1 MRFNSNV
8 LRTAMPPLVE
18 LPRRAGVL
26 IEKGVDVIR
35 VDQGAVDVPPPR
47 AFVERVADA
56 LRDPDVHRYSPD
68 PGLPEL
74 RSALARYAAQRLGVE
89 CDPER
94 ELIITAGANQ
104 GCFATLMA
112 LVEPGDEVLLPSPW
126 YFNHAMTLTAL
137 GAVPV
142 PVPTSAEEG
151 FVPTPDAVAAA
162 ITPRT
167 RGLVLVNPNN
177 PTGACYGD
185 DLVHR
190 LVELA
195 IERDLWI
202 LSDQTYHELHYGGE
216 PPLSP
221 AAIPGA
227 RDRVVTAG
235 SFSKSMGLAGWRL
248 GFLAGPADFLDEV
261 LKIQDCSVIC
271 ATRAGQEGLLAAL
284 PEAEQHVIQVRDT
297 LRDRRDQL
305 VMSLR
310 AAGLE
315 TFVEPAGS
323 LFLLLRLPGVGDD
336 MAFCRRLLEEQHVVA
351 VPGSAFGPGGEG
363 SIRLSFGATPPH
375 RLDEVVRR
383 IAEAIA

>member
-8 LRTAMPPLVE
+8 RRTAMPPLVE
-18 LPRRAGVL
+18 LPRRAAVL
-26 IEKGVDVIR
+26 AENGADVIR
-35 VDQGAVDVPPPR
+35 VDQGAVDVPPPP
-47 AFVERVADA
+47 AFVEGVADA
-56 LRDPDVHRYSPD
+56 LRDPEVHRYSPD

-74 RSALARYAAQRLGVE
+74 RSALAHYAAQRFGVE

-94 ELIITAGANQ
+94 ELIVTAGANQ
-104 GCFATLMA
+104 GCFAALMA
-112 LVEPGDEVLLPSPW
+112 LVEPDDEVLLPSPW

-142 PVPTSAEEG
+142 PVPTSAKEG
-151 FVPTPDAVAAA
+151 FVPTPNAVAAA
-162 ITPRT
+162 ITPQT

-177 PTGACYGD
+177 PTGACYPD
-185 DLVHR
+185 DLVRR
-190 LVELA
+190 LVDLA
-195 IERDLWI
+195 IEKDLWI
-202 LSDQTYHELHYGGE
+202 LSDQTYHELHYGAE

-227 RDRVVTAG
+227 GDRVITAC
-235 SFSKSMGLAGWRL
+235 SFSKSLGLAGWRL
-248 GFLAGPADFLDEV
+248 GFLAGPADLLDQV

-271 ATRAGQEGLLAAL
+271 AARAGQEGLLAAL
-284 PEAEQHVIQVRDT
+284 PEAEQHITGMRSI
-297 LRDRRDQL
+297 LRDRRDRL
-305 VMSLR
+305 VTSLR

-336 MAFCRRLLEEQHVVA
+336 MAFCRRLLEEQHVVV

-363 SIRLSFGATPPH
+363 SIRLSFGATSPP
-375 RLDEVVRR
+375 RLDEVVHR
-383 IAEAIA
+383 IATLL